1 MSSDPPL
8 DWENW
13 RERDHPWGASEASLP
28 DDKVAEVLLYIKQD
42 RLRIEREQRRADFE
56 EEIRQKRKAFDEA
69 EQRRHEDLVYPM
81 AHRLWVC
88 FPLGRLSETCRNRN

>member
-1 MSSDPPL
+1 MSSDPPT

-13 RERDHPWGASEASLP
+13 RERDHPWGASEGSLP

-88 FPLGRLSETCRNRN
+88 FPLG

>member
-1 MSSDPPL
+1 MSSDPPT

-13 RERDHPWGASEASLP
+13 RERGHPWEASERLP
-28 DDKVAEVLLYIKQD
+28 DDMVAEVLLYVKQD
-42 RLRIEREQRRADFE
+42 RLRIEQEQRRADLE
-56 EEIRQKRKAFDEA
+56 EESRQKREAFDEA
-69 EQRRHEDLVYPM
+69 EARRHEDLVYPM